1 MRMGAMNKFM
11 RKNSR
16 TAELSKVIMPL
27 IKAKPMT
34 RSEISKATGL
44 PIGRI
49 HTWVHNVTPHE
60 LVWEDDRGRIGIL
73 RE

>member
-11 RKNSR
+11 RKDSR
-16 TAELSKVIMPL
+16 TAELSKVIIPL
-27 IKAKPMT
+27 IKERPMT

-44 PIGRI
+44 RI
-49 HTWVHNVTPHE
+49 WQVYMWVNNITPHA

-73 RE
+73 KG